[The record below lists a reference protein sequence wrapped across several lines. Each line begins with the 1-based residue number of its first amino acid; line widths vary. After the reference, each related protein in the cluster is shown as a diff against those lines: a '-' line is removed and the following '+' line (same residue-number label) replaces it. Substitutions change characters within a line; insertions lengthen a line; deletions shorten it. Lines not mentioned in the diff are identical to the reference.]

1 MLYQVQIREPDG
13 TLGMF
18 AQRSFDPPAVGLL
31 LGGVECPT
39 CNMPNPTIWEW
50 AVAFASR
57 KRTHWRQ
64 SVEIHSEASER
75 FVLAPA
81 GSQVAM
87 RADADDD
94 HRVTSPPE
102 H

>member
-1 MLYQVQIREPDG
+1 MLFQVQIREPNG
-13 TLGMF
+13 TLTMF
-18 AQRSFDPPAVGLL
+18 EQRSFETSDPSGK
-31 LGGVECPT
+31 CPS
-39 CNMPNPTIWEW
+39 CNMPNPTIWW
-50 AVAFASR
+50 AMAFASR